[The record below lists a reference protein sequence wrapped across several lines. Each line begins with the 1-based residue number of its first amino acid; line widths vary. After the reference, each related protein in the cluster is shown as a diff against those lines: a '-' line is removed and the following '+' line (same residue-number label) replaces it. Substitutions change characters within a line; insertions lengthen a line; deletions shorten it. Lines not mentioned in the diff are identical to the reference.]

1 MKFIPPVSV
10 SWRLRKRYITALR
23 ILQMNGYSD
32 TGSPTTVA
40 ALRKSIEAG
49 WLERFG
55 EDVRFPD
62 DQTEVPEESIQT

>member
-1 MKFIPPVSV
+1 MKYTKPISV

-23 ILQMNGYSD
+23 ILQQNGYSD
-32 TGSPTTVA
+32 SGSPTTIA

-49 WLERFG
+49 WLAFFG
-55 EDVRFPD
+55 EDVTFPD